1 MSSCGD
7 PLEDRGGSHGEPW
20 CGVTPIVPVVNR
32 FVQWMNRMYSI
43 RITDMTMDRELFSAN
58 LMPDVPFPFHAHQL
72 AYLREVERAP
82 TFTAAAERLGISQP
96 ALSQALASLER
107 HLGVLLFERDGR
119 RRVLTEA
126 GVEAA
131 RFASEVLGRSAEL
144 RSWIGARGQGDAGA
158 LAVGM
163 IDAASLYLLP
173 GTIGAYRA
181 AHPAVDLRLLVD
193 TSEALMERLRRF
205 ELDLAFVIAP
215 AGEDLDAVPVRTEPL
230 HIYAPASAAG
240 ASGAPDDPRDA
251 EWALYP
257 AGSHTRSL
265 IDDGLRAL
273 GIVPRVTLE
282 SGNPEVLR
290 QVVALGLGWSVLPAA
305 VADEDVEAGHATRR
319 ERVAERTLLGV
330 RRAGAAPDARVE
342 AFLRLALA

>member
-1 MSSCGD
+1 M
-7 PLEDRGGSHGEPW
+7 P
-20 CGVTPIVPVVNR
+20 
-32 FVQWMNRMYSI
+32 Y
-43 RITDMTMDRELFSAN
+43 ELFYVN
-58 LMPDVPFPFHAHQL
+58 LAPDVAFPFHAHQL
-72 AYLREVERAP
+72 AYLREVERGP

-96 ALSQALASLER
+96 ALSQALAALER
-107 HLGVLLFERDGR
+107 HLGVPLFERAGR

-126 GVEAA
+126 GVEVA
-131 RFASEVLGRSAEL
+131 RFASEVLGRAAEL

-205 ELDLAFVIAP
+205 ELDLAFVIGP
-215 AGEDLDAVPVRTEPL
+215 AADDLDAVPVRTEPL
-230 HIYAPASAAG
+230 HIYAPPG
-240 ASGAPDDPRDA
+240 ASDDPSDA

-265 IDDGLRAL
+265 IDHGLRAL

-290 QVVALGLGWSVLPAA
+290 QVVALGLGWSVLPGA
-305 VADEDVEAGHATRR
+305 VADEDVAAGHATRR
-319 ERVAERTLLGV
+319 ARVAERTLLGV
-330 RRAGAAPDARVE
+330 RRAGAAPDGRVE

>member
-1 MSSCGD
+1 MAYMKS
-7 PLEDRGGSHGEPW
+7 
-20 CGVTPIVPVVNR
+20 
-32 FVQWMNRMYSI
+32 
-43 RITDMTMDRELFSAN
+43 DREPVPATLAQ
-58 LMPDVPFPFHAHQL
+58 DVPFPFHAHQL

-82 TFTAAAERLGISQP
+82 TFTVAAERLGISQP

-107 HLGVLLFERDGR
+107 HLGVPLFERDGR

-230 HIYAPASAAG
+230 HIYAPASAPG
-240 ASGAPDDPRDA
+240 ASDDPRDA

-305 VADEDVEAGHATRR
+305 VADDDVTAGHATRR

-342 AFLRLALA
+342 SFLRLALG

>member
-1 MSSCGD
+1 
-7 PLEDRGGSHGEPW
+7 
-20 CGVTPIVPVVNR
+20 
-32 FVQWMNRMYSI
+32 
-43 RITDMTMDRELFSAN
+43 MTSDHEQFAAKLGQ
-58 LMPDVPFPFHAHQL
+58 DVPFPFHAHQL

-107 HLGVLLFERDGR
+107 HLGVPLFERDGR

-131 RFASEVLGRSAEL
+131 RFASEVLGRAAAL

-173 GTIGAYRA
+173 STIGAYRA

-215 AGEDLDAVPVRTEPL
+215 AGEDLEALPVRTELL
-230 HIYAPASAAG
+230 HIYAPANAPG
-240 ASGAPDDPRDA
+240 ASDDPADA

-257 AGSHTRSL
+257 SGSHTRSL

-273 GIVPRVTLE
+273 GIIPRVTLE

-290 QVVALGLGWSVLPAA
+290 QVVALGLGWSVLPGA
-305 VADEDVEAGHATRR
+305 VADEDVAAGHATRR